1 MLATAQ
7 QKTTES
13 RDTFKSVV
21 LWIRRVVAGEELPVP
36 AEVAAVV
43 RLAERSSKVL
53 YWIFATARN
62 TAPATRKA
70 MIAEGDQL
78 RKNALDVL
86 ARVRG
91 PVSELRELT
100 ESSFPPRGIVAA
112 SEDLHRAVSQLEASL
127 EKADQDRR
135 HLIG

>member
-7 QKTTES
+7 QKTAES
-13 RDTFKSVV
+13 RDALKSVV
-21 LWIRRVVAGEELPVP
+21 SWIRRVVAGEELPVP
-36 AEVAAVV
+36 AEVANVV

-53 YWIFATARN
+53 YWIFATARS

-70 MIAEGDQL
+70 MIAEGDHL

-91 PVSELRELT
+91 PVSELRELA
-100 ESSFPPRGIVAA
+100 ESSFPPRGIIAA
-112 SEDLHRAVSQLEASL
+112 SENLHRAVSQLEQAL

-135 HLIG
+135 YLIG